1 MEHKIFSRKQFI
13 EIKDCIILK
22 EDIKLETIL
31 KNHFYKNTLN
41 VWRNVYKSPIF
52 KIDRNKLEKQQN
64 EIKSLFNKISNTNFL
79 SIKDKIMKI
88 CQDND
93 ELIEYS
99 INYIFEIATKQ
110 KTYCKQY
117 VKLIEIFINNNEEL
131 KSKIEDITSN
141 YKEINSAS
149 NIKNSQH
156 LSYDD
161 FCENNKLKVYK
172 QGYSQLIGEL
182 FLNNIIGYQIII
194 DNISYMLTYLDICLK
209 NDDINQELI
218 EELIICVNELI
229 ITILNKIKLK
239 DLKNINTYLLVFN
252 KNKKIQKRLIFKI
265 MDLKDKIEPLLNESS
280 RTRFKNRDQ

>member
-1 MEHKIFSRKQFI
+1 MEIKIISRKHFF
-13 EIKDCIILK
+13 EIKDSIILK
-22 EDIKLETIL
+22 EDIELETIL
-31 KNHFYKNTLN
+31 KNFFYKNTLN

-52 KIDRNKLEKQQN
+52 KIDRNELEKLQN
-64 EIKSLFNKISNTNFL
+64 EVKSLFNKISNTNFVN
-79 SIKDKIMKI
+79 INDKIMKL
-88 CQDND
+88 CDGND
-93 ELIEYS
+93 ELVDYS

-117 VKLIEIFINNNEEL
+117 VKLIKNFISKNEDL

-194 DNISYMLTYLDICLK
+194 DNIIYMIKYLDICLK
-209 NDDINQELI
+209 NEDVNQELI

-229 ITILNKIKLK
+229 LTILNRLK
-239 DLKNINTYLLVFN
+239 FNDLKNIYSYLVFFY

-265 MDLKDKIEPLLNESS
+265 MDLKDKIQPLL
-280 RTRFKNRDQ
+280 K